1 MLYLEQAVKNIVTG
15 NGIFVI
21 PLSAFSFN
29 WDVLNTM
36 FISTLKKFE
45 KWKPVNKRIYTT
57 VSPSGIV
64 LPDAIEVKNVAM
76 MSGNMIPA
84 QASPFQSDD
93 FYFDPVTKLLQ
104 SVGTSQFLVTYLGSY
119 TLQTND
125 FTQQF
130 TCYTGEKCITEYL
143 TVVPNI
149 STLNITYNDETMT
162 ITSKDHDYIEFSSP
176 SAQASLCVDSLKF
189 ELQRT
194 QFDGEANVTISYTSA
209 YKAIKEL
216 NESDEFFETWFGSV
230 LLSSLGSIKAIT
242 KFESLPVDVTTD
254 DMLTY
259 GRQLKETVNT
269 YQIERSNWYDMIGM

>member
-1 MLYLEQAVKNIVTG
+1 MLYLEQSVKNIVTG

-29 WDVLNTM
+29 WDILNTM

-45 KWKPVNKRIYTT
+45 KWKPINKRIYTT
-57 VSPSGIV
+57 VNPSGIV
-64 LPDAIEVKNVAM
+64 LKDAIEVKNIAM

-119 TLQTND
+119 TLENQNITQT
-125 FTQQF
+125 F
-130 TCYTGEKCITEYL
+130 TCYNNEKSITEYL
-143 TVVPNI
+143 TAVPDI
-149 STLNITYNDETMT
+149 STLTISYNDEEMA
-162 ITSKDHDYIEFSSP
+162 ISLKDGDYVEYTSA
-176 SAQASLCVDSLKF
+176 SAKASVCLDSLKF
-189 ELQRT
+189 ELQRE
-194 QFDGEANVTISYTSA
+194 QYNNEATINITYTTK

-216 NESDEFFETWFGSV
+216 DQSDEFFETWFGSV

-254 DMLTY
+254 DMLAY
-259 GRQLKETVNT
+259 GRTLKELVNT
-269 YQIERSNWYDMIGM
+269 YQVERSKWYDMIGM